1 MCRPSCVTG
10 TARSLYDSHTRICGL
25 ERHAAAQ
32 WHCMVEVDVSEALV
46 SPGKYAWKATRPSST
61 IEKGRRAETQAL
73 RTLVATSLTWSYSDT
88 RAHHG

>member
-1 MCRPSCVTG
+1 MSRPSCVTG
-10 TARSLYDSHTRICGL
+10 TARSLDDSHTRICGL

-61 IEKGRRAETQAL
+61 IEKGRRADTSAAHAG
-73 RTLVATSLTWSYSDT
+73 RYIVDLVLL
-88 RAHHG
+88 